1 MPTTQLIVL
10 RERPESLVPRSTH
23 AEMWDEV
30 AHELVYWPVSY
41 ASSMIEYQHAYF
53 EGVANWTVHD
63 LSVVLLNDQRPC
75 GIWPLTLGGAG
86 VLSLSS
92 QGTPIVQPLFIRQ
105 TSERTI
111 KRLVSHCHEWLKTL
125 KAQLPGHKA
134 NHMEGIGPATDAT
147 GLSFWYR
154 QALSSGAHVTGVRHE
169 LFADLQPDMATIR
182 SSWRKSYRALVNSGA
197 KLWDTQVMDQSN
209 ASPSIWKEFRELHSA
224 VAGRTT
230 RPLQT
235 WDLQYQMIQS
245 GQGMLVHLRDPASAG
260 RMVGGGFFQ
269 WTRDEGLYAVGAY
282 DRTLF
287 DKPLGH
293 VVQARAIEEMKL
305 RAIKWYRIGER
316 CYVSDTPLPN
326 DKMLAIS
333 AFKEGFSSHMSSRIL
348 FSDGPANEDSVR

>member
-1 MPTTQLIVL
+1 MLTPPSTFLQGMPEDLA
-10 RERPESLVPRSTH
+10 PRGTH

-30 AHELVYWPVSY
+30 AHELSYWPVGY
-41 ASSMIEYQHAYF
+41 ASSMIDYQHAYLA
-53 EGVANWTVHD
+53 GAAAWTVHD
-63 LSVVLLNDQRPC
+63 LSIVLLNDHRPC
-75 GIWPLTLGGAG
+75 GIWPLTLGGPDM
-86 VLSLSS
+86 LSLSS
-92 QGTPIVQPLFIRQ
+92 QGAPIVQPLFKQQ

-111 KRLVSHCHEWLKTL
+111 KKLVTLCHEWMQTL
-125 KAQLPGHKA
+125 KAQLPEHKA
-134 NHMEGIGPATDAT
+134 SHMEGLGPATDAD

-182 SSWRKSYRALVNSGA
+182 SGWRKSYRPLVNSGA
-197 KLWDTQVMDQSN
+197 KLWETQVMDRAN
-209 ASPSIWKEFRELHSA
+209 ASPAIWNEFRELHIA

-235 WDLQYQMIQS
+235 WDLQYRMIQS
-245 GQGMLVHLRDPASAG
+245 GQGMLVHLRDPASSG

-316 CYVSDTPLPN
+316 CYASDTPRPN

-333 AFKEGFSSHMSSRIL
+333 TFKEGFSSHMSSRIL